1 MPPLHIVITSLTI
14 LGLTGRFCNG
24 LRNHSP
30 REPLAVRV
38 ETFPI
43 AMVVSTEMAAQY
55 KYRTHEPASATMLS
69 SSIVILALV
78 LSAQAAGI
86 PVDPTAKNG
95 EKDWAVFIRRVMDDD
110 MRRVQQKYRNADKW
124 LRGENLV
131 AMPNLTAITEMPKD
145 INALGTA
152 YGIQPLTNYGR
163 DSFYY
168 GAVSIGTK
176 GQVLNVDIDTGSAD
190 LWVQSSC
197 GDCTSAQFQ
206 PSKSKTFKKTTQKF
220 SIQYGSGSASG
231 TLGHDTVTIA
241 GLTVPDQY
249 FGLVNNASPDFL
261 GTPSSG
267 LIGMAFSSIATS
279 KKPTFFENLMM
290 TNKGLSPLFSVY
302 LTRTSTG
309 AKGSQVC
316 LGCYDRSKVADGAGI
331 TWLPVTSKTYWTVGM
346 TGALVNKK
354 AVVPPGGG
362 NLYAAMDTG
371 TTLIYVPNA
380 FAAAI
385 YKQVPGAYLTKSGY
399 YAAPCT
405 SLSSGSIALVFS
417 GQPFVFNIKDFNLGR
432 MSSGSSYC
440 VAGILG
446 LGSGFPSNLA
456 IVGDEF
462 LKSWYS
468 TYDYSNG
475 VRVGLSLSVTAK

>member
-1 MPPLHIVITSLTI
+1 MSH
-14 LGLTGRFCNG
+14 
-24 LRNHSP
+24 
-30 REPLAVRV
+30 
-38 ETFPI
+38 
-43 AMVVSTEMAAQY
+43 
-55 KYRTHEPASATMLS
+55 
-69 SSIVILALV
+69 
-78 LSAQAAGI
+78 
-86 PVDPTAKNG
+86 
-95 EKDWAVFIRRVMDDD
+95 
-110 MRRVQQKYRNADKW
+110 
-124 LRGENLV
+124 
-131 AMPNLTAITEMPKD
+131 
-145 INALGTA
+145 
-152 YGIQPLTNYGR
+152 GIQPLTNYGR

-190 LWVQSSC
+190 LWVQSGC
-197 GDCTSAQFQ
+197 RDCTSAQFQ

-241 GLTVPDQY
+241 GLTVSDQY
-249 FGLVNNASPDFL
+249 FGLVDKPSSDFL

-267 LIGMAFSSIATS
+267 LIGMAFSSIASS

-290 TNKGLSPLFSVY
+290 GNKGMSPFFSVY

-316 LGCYDRSKVADGAGI
+316 LGCYDRSKVADGGGI
-331 TWLPVTSKTYWTVGM
+331 TWLPVTSKTYWAVGM

-354 AVVPPGGG
+354 AVVPPSGGS
-362 NLYAAMDTG
+362 LYAAIDTG

-380 FAAAI
+380 FAKAI
-385 YKQVPGAYLTKSGY
+385 YAQVPGAYLTQSGY
-399 YAAPCT
+399 YAAPCE
-405 SLSSGSIALVFS
+405 SLSSGTIALVFS
-417 GQPFVFNIKDFNLGR
+417 GQPFAFNINDFNLGR
-432 MSSGSSYC
+432 KSSGSSTC

-446 LGSGFPSNLA
+446 LGNGFPSNLA

-475 VRVGLSLSVTAK
+475 ARVGLSLSVTAF